1 MLLHCKFKVFHP
13 DCHLPLQSHPPLPCS
28 QQDFQPGK
36 SLWFPTTRN
45 YSCLPSVP
53 HLHQQFHQA
62 GLQAFSFPGKIG
74 GHLTTCSLESFPFA
88 LPTRTPLSSGA
99 CQSTIWCVPFLG
111 NSKHSWQTVFL
122 ILLRFRNQVAWKVA

>member
-13 DCHLPLQSHPPLPCS
+13 DCHLPLQSHPLCPAAS
-28 QQDFQPGK
+28 RIF
-36 SLWFPTTRN
+36 SLASHYGFPPPDTIPVSPQCPT
-45 YSCLPSVP
+45 SITSSTK
-53 HLHQQFHQA
+53 
-62 GLQAFSFPGKIG
+62 QAFRPSPSLARQAG
-74 GHLTTCSLESFPFA
+74 GHLTTCSVESFPFA

-122 ILLRFRNQVAWKVA
+122 TLLRFRNQVA